1 MIDYNKKFKDLNNK
15 ITGIIEENKNDNKIV
30 NRYIS
35 KLEMIEKK
43 FIGKFCYFDKSF
55 IKLKEHFTK
64 LSNQYQENLKK
75 EMNNNIYENKIND
88 LNNKIEFDL
97 KMKKDEN
104 INYINSIFEN
114 LEKSILKIKD
124 KDIKEKNIIKKDS
137 DEFKEESEMKIKI
150 YNECIEKEKEET
162 NKFNDE
168 FKNSI
173 KSVFNE
179 INQQL
184 KEEETHLDTNNENQ
198 NIKIKEIE
206 EQINESIENQIKLN
220 EERDKKML
228 LIINEACTQFKDE

>member
-15 ITGIIEENKNDNKIV
+15 ISGIIEENKNDNKII
-30 NRYIS
+30 NKYIN
-35 KLEMIEKK
+35 KLDMIEKK
-43 FIGKFCYFDKSF
+43 FIEKFYYYDKSI

-64 LSNQYQENLKK
+64 LTNQYQENLKK
-75 EMNNNIYENKIND
+75 EMKKIYENKIND
-88 LNNKIEFDL
+88 LDNKIEFNL
-97 KMKKDEN
+97 KKKKNEN

-114 LEKSILKIKD
+114 LEKIFLKIKD
-124 KDIKEKNIIKKDS
+124 KDIKEKKIIKKNS
-137 DEFKEESEMKIKI
+137 DEFKEESEIKIKK

-162 NKFNDE
+162 NKFNNE

-184 KEEETHLDTNNENQ
+184 KKEEDNLDTFNENQ
-198 NIKIKEIE
+198 NIKIREIE
-206 EQINESIENQIKLN
+206 EQINESLENQIKIN

-228 LIINEACTQFKDE
+228 LIINEAFTQFKD